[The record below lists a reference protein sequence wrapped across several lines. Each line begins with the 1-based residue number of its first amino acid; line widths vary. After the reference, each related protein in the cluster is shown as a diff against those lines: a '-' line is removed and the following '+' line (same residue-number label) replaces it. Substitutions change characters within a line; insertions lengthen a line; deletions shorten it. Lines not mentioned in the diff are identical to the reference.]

1 MTNNLLTF
9 ALVIVY
15 FVVILAIGYLAG
27 KKTKDMSDFMIGGHK
42 LGVWITSFGIM
53 AAVMSGWTWI
63 GNPGASYTTGYA
75 SIVRLFSMGPIGLV
89 LSYIFLAK
97 PVRLISERKQCFT
110 LPDILAARW
119 NNNKTIRA
127 LSMLIVLMG
136 CFTYL
141 VSQWSS
147 MGTVLEP
154 LLGVS
159 YEAAVIIGAVII
171 CAYVIAG
178 GMLASMWTNFIQ
190 MLIMFIV
197 AIILLVKGVDSVGGF
212 TAMNEAASAVN
223 ANFVQPF
230 WAEMSHSAAA
240 VLSYGILIVGLAYGG
255 QPSVNTKFMMISD
268 TGKFRWSPLISC
280 VALTVGTTTSFIG
293 IVGIVMVNQGTIV
306 APERADTILMSIIAE
321 LFSPGFAALVMISV
335 MAAVMSTAE
344 TYLFSSASTVTHD
357 FAVKFLGKK
366 LSDRQCLFSTRI
378 LMVVVM
384 IITVLMALN
393 PSNMVAVVGAQAF
406 GCFCAGFGPVLYM
419 GIRWKRIN
427 SKGAIAG
434 MTSGLIFGGLLPIIG
449 PNIFNGTFLE
459 GWNQAGLGVIVS
471 SVMTILVSFLTPPEH
486 SEVFERISDT
496 PAVAAQSR

>member
-1 MTNNLLTF
+1 
-9 ALVIVY
+9 
-15 FVVILAIGYLAG
+15 
-27 KKTKDMSDFMIGGHK
+27 MI
-42 LGVWITSFGIM
+42 
-53 AAVMSGWTWI
+53 A
-63 GNPGASYTTGYA
+63 
-75 SIVRLFSMGPIGLV
+75 
-89 LSYIFLAK
+89 
-97 PVRLISERKQCFT
+97 
-110 LPDILAARW
+110 
-119 NNNKTIRA
+119 
-127 LSMLIVLMG
+127 
-136 CFTYL
+136 
-141 VSQWSS
+141 
-147 MGTVLEP
+147 
-154 LLGVS
+154 
-159 YEAAVIIGAVII
+159 
-171 CAYVIAG
+171 
-178 GMLASMWTNFIQ
+178 
-190 MLIMFIV
+190 
-197 AIILLVKGVDSVGGF
+197 
-212 TAMNEAASAVN
+212 
-223 ANFVQPF
+223 
-230 WAEMSHSAAA
+230 
-240 VLSYGILIVGLAYGG
+240 
-255 QPSVNTKFMMISD
+255 
-268 TGKFRWSPLISC
+268 
-280 VALTVGTTTSFIG
+280 
-293 IVGIVMVNQGTIV
+293 
-306 APERADTILMSIIAE
+306 
-321 LFSPGFAALVMISV
+321 V